1 MDDERWWESEFFKL
15 RFPKGLDEDGRL
27 TLGVRAT
34 HRYCNGEIHLEQ
46 GLPEAYVEPVTV
58 RGESDAQAFIN
69 VMRVVSYAIRWNT
82 KKESSGVIGEEE
94 FRKRLKALREWAAR
108 SYEDQGNFSHLGIHL
123 DGTCVFSNR
132 YVKVS
137 FTVKSNGKG
146 LFKMYPEMSPAHLL
160 HWWDGIEYDPGLIFS
175 VVAEEMGGFAVDQWN
190 DGMSAV
196 FNMEIS
202 KNVYKS
208 FCWDHTGKRSNIDP
222 PGRMETLSIDRFLY
236 FKDTKPTK
244 EEIEKEITD
253 YFSGMTK
260 PRRDS
265 DRWIIFLDS
274 RLKEHDSP
282 GCQRD
287 RWIEVWLTTR
297 NIDVLTRRQDELTNV
312 LADGLAKRFIRR
324 WGLDHQL
331 GELS

>member
-1 MDDERWWESEFFKL
+1 M
-15 RFPKGLDEDGRL
+15 
-27 TLGVRAT
+27 
-34 HRYCNGEIHLEQ
+34 
-46 GLPEAYVEPVTV
+46 
-58 RGESDAQAFIN
+58 
-69 VMRVVSYAIRWNT
+69 
-82 KKESSGVIGEEE
+82 
-94 FRKRLKALREWAAR
+94 
-108 SYEDQGNFSHLGIHL
+108 
-123 DGTCVFSNR
+123 
-132 YVKVS
+132 
-137 FTVKSNGKG
+137 
-146 LFKMYPEMSPAHLL
+146 
-160 HWWDGIEYDPGLIFS
+160 
-175 VVAEEMGGFAVDQWN
+175 
-190 DGMSAV
+190 
-196 FNMEIS
+196 
-202 KNVYKS
+202 
-208 FCWDHTGKRSNIDP
+208 
-222 PGRMETLSIDRFLY
+222 SIDRFLY